1 MSSCSQPRSGAFR
14 ALLVLG
20 GAPRDVAARA
30 ARHGCKRFQQN
41 VGEARESLPET
52 DRPELGR
59 WAGSIA
65 QLQALEPTQQM
76 LRRHE
81 LRSSQL
87 PVLYAAEARVG
98 IIRGQTTAIRA
109 VVIEAG
115 GLDNLEWERGW
126 SRFWKH

>member
-1 MSSCSQPRSGAFR
+1 
-14 ALLVLG
+14 
-20 GAPRDVAARA
+20 
-30 ARHGCKRFQQN
+30 
-41 VGEARESLPET
+41 
-52 DRPELGR
+52 
-59 WAGSIA
+59 
-65 QLQALEPTQQM
+65 M
-76 LRRHE
+76 LRRQE

-87 PVLYAAEARVG
+87 PVLYAAEARVERVCR